1 MKKEEIEI
9 RNWKSLEMVKR
20 MAFEIYYAVCVMCGG
35 FNNILRGTNVT
46 VPTLAEAEECTYSYR
61 II

>member
-1 MKKEEIEI
+1 MVINHDYVGTFVTMKKEEIEI

-35 FNNILRGTNVT
+35 FNNILRG
-46 VPTLAEAEECTYSYR
+46 EQM
-61 II
+61 